1 MATLQTAPP
10 RHDGLAAA
18 LETDQPRVTA
28 DQFQTWWE
36 TGRLNED
43 TPVELLDGRLVL
55 RDRGMGDGL
64 TADAR
69 HEIAVIELRDRLMEQ
84 LAGAPCH
91 VRTEMSAEVGEFDVP
106 FPDVFVV
113 KGRAKDYRDGPPT
126 AADILFAAEVAN
138 TSLRRDRGSKSVI
151 YATGGVSPYLIL
163 DVNARTGELREG
175 PDCESG
181 QYSEVRSFE
190 TAEAIEI
197 EICDRT
203 VVLGLG
209 DLFADS
215 D

>member
-10 RHDGLAAA
+10 RRDGLAAA

-28 DQFQTWWE
+28 RQFQVWWE

-64 TADAR
+64 MADPR
-69 HEIAVIELRDRLMEQ
+69 QEIAVIELRDSLMRQ

-113 KGRAKDYRDGPPT
+113 QGRAKDYRDGPPT

-151 YATGGVSPYLIL
+151 YAEGGVSPYLIL
-163 DVNARTGELREG
+163 DVNGRTGELRVE
-175 PDCESG
+175 PDPATGGYSIAKEFAGSESIK
-181 QYSEVRSFE
+181 V
-190 TAEAIEI
+190 
-197 EICDRT
+197 EICGRSVT
-203 VVLGLG
+203 LVLSE
-209 DLFADS
+209 LFADEG
-215 D
+215 